1 MKGEENKLLNQ
12 WSPPRIE
19 AAVGTGGTYDSVLQ
33 YLVSIPVLSVLYF
46 CGVWRIAAFFFLSLP
61 VVCLKPDIKNQRGNY
76 MGLDSC

>member
-46 CGVWRIAAFFFLSLP
+46 CGVCMAYRCLFLSFFAR
-61 VVCLKPDIKNQRGNY
+61 CLFKTR
-76 MGLDSC
+76 

>member
-46 CGVWRIAAFFFLSLP
+46 CGVWRIAAFFFSFFAR
-61 VVCLKPDIKNQRGNY
+61 CLFKTRY
-76 MGLDSC
+76 